1 MADEMLIRVKSRC
14 EEDYDGSCSGVE
26 MSHEV
31 VTIDQLL
38 TEQQDYLFQYRG
50 YALIDPKKG
59 KIDKKTV
66 DLLRSH
72 GWIHAETAE
81 SREEK
86 KVMEQEYYL
95 ADPQGDG
102 YYDPKLAKI
111 DIDNLT
117 DSQLKQLARSG
128 KIVQVV
134 GPKSVLSASAYK
146 KLQTK
151 REQLERQRAAV
162 KEAAEKRAEKKK
174 AKEIAAAKKLL
185 QEAGV
190 VKSV

>member
-1 MADEMLIRVKSRC
+1 MADEMLIRVKAHY
-14 EEDYDGSCSGVE
+14 EEDYDGSYSDVDLR
-26 MSHEV
+26 HEV

-38 TEQQDYLFQYRG
+38 TEQKDYLFQYRG
-50 YALIDPKKG
+50 YALIDSKKG

-66 DLLRSH
+66 ELLRSH

-86 KVMEQEYYL
+86 KIAEQEYYL
-95 ADPQGDG
+95 VDLQGDG
-102 YYDPKLAKI
+102 YYEPKFAKI
-111 DIDNLT
+111 DIENLT
-117 DSQLKQLARSG
+117 EVQLKQLARSG
-128 KIVQVV
+128 RIVQSV

-190 VKSV
+190 VK

>member
-1 MADEMLIRVKSRC
+1 MADEILIRVKAHH

-26 MSHEV
+26 MRHEV
-31 VTIDQLL
+31 VTIEKLL
-38 TEQQDYLFQYRG
+38 SEQQDYLFQYRG

-81 SREEK
+81 SREEM
-86 KVMEQEYYL
+86 KVAEQEYYL
-95 ADPQGDG
+95 LDEAGRTG
-102 YYDPKLAKI
+102 YYYDPKFAKI

-117 DSQLKQLARSG
+117 DDQLRQLAKSG
-128 KIVQVV
+128 KIVQVI
-134 GPKSVLSASAYK
+134 GPKSVLPPAQYK

-151 REQLERQRAAV
+151 RQQLEAQKEQLKQAAV
-162 KEAAEKRAEKKK
+162 TKAAKKRER
-174 AKEIAAAKKLL
+174 EIAAAKKLL
-185 QEAGV
+185 EES
-190 VKSV
+190 KES